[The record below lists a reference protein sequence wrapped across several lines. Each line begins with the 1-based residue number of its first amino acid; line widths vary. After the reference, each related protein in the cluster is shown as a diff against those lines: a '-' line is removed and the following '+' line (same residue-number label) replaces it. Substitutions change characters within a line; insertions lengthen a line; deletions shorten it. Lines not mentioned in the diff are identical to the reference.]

1 MKSLLLVAKAVMLLS
16 FGSQTTST
24 EVAANSSE
32 SCVIEEFTTGYIVM
46 EDDMMMLTGSNNTGD
61 TIVQIDVQNSQGQNV
76 FSSTGCSTY
85 ECLSDLSSL
94 SKAIYDVYVVT
105 DTGGIFSGSIRL

>member
-1 MKSLLLVAKAVMLLS
+1 MKSLLIAVKVVMLLS
-16 FGSQTTST
+16 IGSQTTT
-24 EVAANSSE
+24 EVPTTSSE
-32 SCVIEEFTTGYIVM
+32 NCVIEEFTTGYIVM
-46 EDDMMMLTGSNNTGD
+46 EDDMMMLTGSNNTSD

-76 FSSTGCSTY
+76 FSSTGCSSY

-94 SKAIYDVYVVT
+94 SKAIYSVYVVT

>member
-1 MKSLLLVAKAVMLLS
+1 MKSLLIAVKVVMLLS
-16 FGSQTTST
+16 IGSQTTT
-24 EVAANSSE
+24 EVATVSADN
-32 SCVIEEFTTGYIVM
+32 CVTEEFTTGYIVM
-46 EDDMMMLTGSNNTGD
+46 EDDMMMLTGSNNTSD

-76 FSSTGCSTY
+76 FSSTGCSSY

-94 SKAIYDVYVVT
+94 SKAIYSVYVVT

>member
-1 MKSLLLVAKAVMLLS
+1 MKSLLIAVKVVMLLS
-16 FGSQTTST
+16 IGSQTTT
-24 EVAANSSE
+24 EIATLSSE
-32 SCVIEEFTTGYIVM
+32 NCVIEEFTAGYIVM
-46 EDDMMMLTGSNNTGD
+46 EDDMMMLTGSNNTSD

-76 FSSTGCSTY
+76 FSSTGCSSY

-94 SKAIYDVYVVT
+94 SKAIYSVYVIT

>member
-1 MKSLLLVAKAVMLLS
+1 MKSLLIAVKVVMLLS
-16 FGSQTTST
+16 IGSQTTT
-24 EVAANSSE
+24 EVPATSSE
-32 SCVIEEFTTGYIVM
+32 NCVIEEFTTGYIVM
-46 EDDMMMLTGSNNTGD
+46 EDDMMMLTGSNNTSD

-76 FSSTGCSTY
+76 FSSTGCSSY

-94 SKAIYDVYVVT
+94 SKAIYSVYVVT

>member
-1 MKSLLLVAKAVMLLS
+1 MKSLLIAVKVVMLLS
-16 FGSQTTST
+16 LGSQTTK
-24 EVAANSSE
+24 EVAINSSDN
-32 SCVIEEFTTGYIVM
+32 CAVEELTTTGYIVM

-76 FSSTGCSTY
+76 FSSSGCSSY

-94 SKAIYDVYVVT
+94 SKAIYSVYVVT